1 MSDKKSKDVSAPDD
15 GEGDV
20 FEELVYEAF
29 EELRQRMSKLT
40 RYVIVQRDTINTLT
54 QKNSELEKRV
64 SVLEDMIKKNVE

>member
-54 QKNSELEKRV
+54 QKNGDLEKRV
-64 SVLEDMIKKNVE
+64 SVLEDMIKKK

>member
-20 FEELVYEAF
+20 FEDLVYDAF
-29 EELRQRMSKLT
+29 EELRHRMSKLT

-54 QKNSELEKRV
+54 QKNSDLEKRV
-64 SVLEDMIKKNVE
+64 SVLEDMIRKK